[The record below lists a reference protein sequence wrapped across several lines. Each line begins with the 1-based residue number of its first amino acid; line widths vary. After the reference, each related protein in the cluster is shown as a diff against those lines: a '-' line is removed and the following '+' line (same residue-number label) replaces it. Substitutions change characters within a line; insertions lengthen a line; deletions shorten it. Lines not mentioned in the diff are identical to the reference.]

1 MSSTIQWFIETSTMD
16 DNRFRLIELPR
27 IVDARGNLTV
37 GEFGR
42 SIPFHP
48 QRYFIVYQVPLVET
62 RGEHAHR
69 ECHQLLVG
77 VRGRLS
83 VIADDSRHREEFLLD
98 RPNVGLYL
106 PPMVWGIQYKYSPD
120 AVLLV
125 FASHY
130 YDAEDYIRN
139 YDQFLA
145 LAGAAR

>member
-1 MSSTIQWFIETSTMD
+1 MD
-16 DNRFRLIELPR
+16 ENRFRLIELPK
-27 IVDARGNLTV
+27 IIDPRGNLTV

-42 SIPFHP
+42 SIPFYP
-48 QRYFIVYQVPLVET
+48 QRYFIVYQVPLVEI

-69 ECHQLLVG
+69 ECHELLVV

-83 VIADDSRHREEFLLD
+83 VIADDGRNREEFLLD
-98 RPNVGLYL
+98 HPNVGLYL
-106 PPMVWGIQYKYSPD
+106 PPMVWGVEYKYSPD

-130 YDAEDYIRN
+130 YDPDDYIRD

-145 LAGAAR
+145 LAGVAR